1 MCHVRGGTV
10 ATLSPD
16 GRACVRGVTGYQSV
30 KLSFICALVSCN
42 TAKRLICGELIAV
55 RTLRF
60 FISSRSADPTC
71 RVATVPSQV
80 IRGAASAPAVTLRT
94 VATDGEYADGPAR
107 MLLPLLGIYALGTV
121 SLQGFNLVYLRVAQD
136 IGAGDASGLITA
148 IPGIVLGGPV
158 GLIGGAATGAV
169 IGGSVAYMRRGRR
182 IR

>member
-1 MCHVRGGTV
+1 M
-10 ATLSPD
+10 
-16 GRACVRGVTGYQSV
+16 
-30 KLSFICALVSCN
+30 
-42 TAKRLICGELIAV
+42 

-60 FISSRSADPTC
+60 FISSRAAGPTC

-80 IRGAASAPAVTLRT
+80 IRGAASAPAINVRT

-107 MLLPLLGIYALGTV
+107 VLLPLLGIYALGTV